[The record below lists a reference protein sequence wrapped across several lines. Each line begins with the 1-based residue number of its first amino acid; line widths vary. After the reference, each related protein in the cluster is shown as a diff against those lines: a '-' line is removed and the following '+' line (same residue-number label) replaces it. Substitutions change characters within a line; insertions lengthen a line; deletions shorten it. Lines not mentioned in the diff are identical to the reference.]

1 MLTLI
6 TFIPA
11 LGALAIGL
19 ISAKHEGLIRSVAL
33 GASALAFLLAI
44 VLFFSSD
51 PQEPGMQFVE
61 KRVWIPEIG
70 ISYHLGVDGI
80 SLLLVML
87 TTILVP
93 LLLLAPWEAVSD
105 RLKTFTMMVL
115 LLETAT
121 IGVFLALDLVLF
133 YVFWEAML
141 IPMYF
146 LIGIW
151 GGERRGYAAIK
162 FFLYTMAASV
172 LMLVAIIALYFAGGN
187 AFDLM
192 LLKDVGLDPGLQLW
206 LFLAFA
212 AAFAV
217 KIPLWPLHSWMPDAY
232 SEAPSVGTILLAAL
246 LSKAGLYGLLRFGWT
261 IFPNAAVELA
271 PYLLALALV
280 GVIYGALVAVMQRD
294 LKRMVAYASL
304 SHLGLIAI
312 GVFALSLS
320 GTAGSVLQ
328 MVSHGLILAALFLA
342 ISILVDRFGRQG
354 MEDFGGLMR
363 AMPRFAALFL
373 VFMLAAVALP
383 GTATFVGEFLIL
395 VGTFFIEQYRIYAII
410 GASIAVFSVIY
421 MLWMTRRVFHGP
433 PPAHI
438 EQGARDLAPAEVALL
453 VPLVVLILWIGIYPK
468 PLLERISPSVEALLA
483 EAQSRIE
490 LVQEPPQLEVEEGEK
505 P

>member
-11 LGALAIGL
+11 FGALAIGL
-19 ISAKHEGLIRSVAL
+19 ISPKREKLIRSLAL
-33 GASALAFLLAI
+33 GTSALAFVLSL
-44 VLFFSSD
+44 VLFFSFD
-51 PQEPGMQFVE
+51 AEPGMQFVE
-61 KRVWIPEIG
+61 KRPWIPEIG
-70 ISYHLGVDGI
+70 ISYQLGVDGI
-80 SLLLVML
+80 SLFLVML
-87 TTILVP
+87 TCLLVP
-93 LLLLAPWEAVSD
+93 LLLPAPWEAVRD
-105 RLKTFTMMVL
+105 RLKTFCMMVL

-172 LMLVAIIALYFAGGN
+172 LMLVAIIALYFEGGS
-187 AFDLM
+187 FDL
-192 LLKDVGLDPGLQLW
+192 LALKEAGLDPGLQFW
-206 LFLAFA
+206 LFLAFV

-217 KIPLWPLHSWMPDAY
+217 KIPIWPLHSWMPDAY

-246 LSKAGLYGLLRFGWT
+246 MSKAGLYGLLRFGWT
-261 IFPNAAVELA
+261 LFPSAAAELA

-280 GVIYGALVAVMQRD
+280 GVIYGALVAAVQRD
-294 LKRMVAYASL
+294 LKRLIAYSSL

-312 GVFALSLS
+312 GVFALSLL

-328 MVSHGLILAALFLA
+328 MVSHGLVLAALFLA
-342 ISILVDRFGRQG
+342 ISILVDRFGKRG
-354 MEDFGGLMR
+354 IDDFGGLMR
-363 AMPRFAALFL
+363 GMPRFAALFL

-395 VGTFFIEQYRIYAII
+395 VGTFFTEHYRIYAII

-433 PPAHI
+433 PPNHI
-438 EQGARDLAPAEVALL
+438 EQAARDLIPREVALL
-453 VPLVVLILWIGIYPK
+453 VPLVILILWIGIYPK
-468 PLLERISPSVEALLA
+468 PLLDRISPSVEALMA

-490 LVQEPPQLEVEEGEK
+490 LAEDPQGIEEAEEP
-505 P
+505 